1 MIEQLA
7 PLAYWETHEDSFMG
21 LHYPLDNH
29 PELRDYLRQQLDF
42 YGCELVVGPTDG
54 VAVPPGM
61 FELQRHNAS
70 VRPHED
76 DVPRGLY
83 LALCVCKSEEPE
95 RDTLRAKEMGDSEN
109 EFAFYDSAGK
119 KRIRELS
126 PGAVCVFNPRR
137 THSITF
143 YGNRDTLALVT
154 VRRKR

>member
-1 MIEQLA
+1 MIDQLA
-7 PLAYWETHEDSFMG
+7 TLADWEIYEDSFMG
-21 LHYPLDNH
+21 RPYPLENH
-29 PELRDYLRQQLDF
+29 PELRDHLRQQLDLYRF
-42 YGCELVVGPTDG
+42 ELVDGPTDG
-54 VAVPPGM
+54 VAVPPGI

-95 RDTLRAKEMGDSEN
+95 RCTLWQREMGDTDN
-109 EFAFYDSAGK
+109 VFEFFN
-119 KRIRELS
+119 
-126 PGAVCVFNPRR
+126 PGGRKCAAILYPGTVYIFNPRR

-154 VRRKR
+154 VKRKR

>member
-7 PLAYWETHEDSFMG
+7 TLADWETYEDSFMG
-21 LHYPLDNH
+21 RHYPLDSH
-29 PELRDYLRQQLDF
+29 PELRDYLRQQLDL
-42 YGCELVVGPTDG
+42 YGFKLVEGPTG
-54 VAVPPGM
+54 FVVVPPGM

-83 LALCVCKSEEPE
+83 FALCVCNSEEPE

-109 EFAFYDSAGK
+109 EFAFYGSAGK
-119 KRIRELS
+119 KRICELK
-126 PGAVCVFNPRR
+126 PGTVCVFNPRR

>member
-1 MIEQLA
+1 MIDQLA
-7 PLAYWETHEDSFMG
+7 TLADWETYEDSFTG
-21 LHYPLDNH
+21 RHYPLDSH
-29 PELRDYLRQQLDF
+29 PELRDYLRQQLGPHGF
-42 YGCELVVGPTDG
+42 ELTKGRTDG

-83 LALCVCKSEEPE
+83 FALCVCNSEEPE
-95 RDTLRAKEMGDSEN
+95 RDTLRNKEMGDAEN
-109 EFAFYDSAGK
+109 DFAFYDPRGRKHIADL
-119 KRIRELS
+119 R
-126 PGAVCVFNPRR
+126 PGFVCVFNPRR